1 MRKEVDTVGC
11 RGDIYLARL
20 GNGRAVCLNKL
31 LHHCAFVSFS
41 LNDDLL
47 AIALGNKVRTLIPVA
62 GVPQTSSE
70 LKAQDRL
77 SGGFHIRAP
86 LQGHPQT
93 VAGP

>member
-1 MRKEVDTVGC
+1 
-11 RGDIYLARL
+11 
-20 GNGRAVCLNKL
+20 
-31 LHHCAFVSFS
+31 
-41 LNDDLL
+41 LNDDVL

-93 VAGP
+93 VARP